1 MWNLNKALVT
11 SLLCISALS
20 SSPWPCTAAGQ
31 LGGKP
36 LVTAVTKDAST
47 SLYTAPLKDGHPLV
61 LDLSSPV
68 ISLATCASSKNNN
81 NGTLT
86 ATLSAN
92 ATDGQNP
99 LFPVSFSAVA
109 TCAPSSKL
117 PAGAGAVGV
126 AGLAPSSSSQQSL
139 PAQVAR
145 TQKVADKVAL
155 CLPSDGRSTSGDSVG
170 VAIFGGGPL
179 FFVPPDR
186 GDFTTMLAGTA
197 PLHAGAGAGAPGYY
211 VSSTGIAVEQARVGG
226 PRGALV
232 VALSS
237 TVPYTALRPDVY
249 APFVKAFDAAAAGP
263 NFPWMSRV
271 AAVAPFDRCYDST
284 KLPQSLLGYAVPQ
297 IDVMLEGGQNFTV
310 LGGNSMVQVNAN
322 TACLGF
328 VQAPGQAPA
337 AVIGGFQLEN
347 HLLLLDVD
355 KKQLGFTTF
364 LNAIGLS
371 CSSFNFTLAS

>member
-1 MWNLNKALVT
+1 MWNPKPLLLVI
-11 SLLCISALS
+11 SLCISALS
-20 SSPWPCTAAGQ
+20 SSPCTAAGS
-31 LGGKP
+31 GGKP

-68 ISLATCASSKNNN
+68 ISLTTCASK
-81 NGTLT
+81 NGTVT
-86 ATLSAN
+86 TLSAN

-109 TCAPSSKL
+109 SCAPSPPSKL
-117 PAGAGAVGV
+117 PAGTVGV
-126 AGLAPSSSSQQSL
+126 AGLAPSSQSF

-145 TQKVADKVAL
+145 TQKVANKIAL
-155 CLPSDGRSTSGDSVG
+155 CLPSDGKSTTGNSVG
-170 VAIFGGGPL
+170 VATFGGGPL
-179 FFVPPDR
+179 VFPDR

-197 PLHAGAGAGAPGYY
+197 PLHGFNGSPGYY
-211 VSSTGIAVEQARVGG
+211 VSATGIAVEQGRVGTSGG
-226 PRGALV
+226 PLV

-237 TVPYTALRPDVY
+237 TTPYTSLRPDVY
-249 APFVKAFDAAAAGP
+249 GPFVRAFDAAATGP

-271 AAVAPFDRCYDST
+271 TAVAPFERCYDST
-284 KLPQSLLGYAVPQ
+284 KLPQSLLGYSVPQ
-297 IDVMLEGGQNFTV
+297 IDVMLEGAQNYSV
-310 LGGNSMVQVNAN
+310 LGGNSMVQVNGN

-328 VQAPGQAPA
+328 VRAAAGQAPA

-347 HLLLLDVD
+347 HLLVLDVE

-371 CSSFNFTLAS
+371 CSNFNFTLAA